1 MQRIDELNQMNW
13 DLADI
18 PADRKKKLAMN
29 DSNKKK
35 YRRKHQR
42 GKKMASSYFLKG
54 RKKKIILAAVVIGV
68 IAVVAVAYIFWNNIS
83 GKRDADTN
91 SAENV
96 QQDSGLAFPYELAD
110 GKLKVNSL
118 FQYSGLNPDC
128 NNEEGE
134 DIAALEIENQSDE
147 FCESAEIHVVMQDDT
162 ELSFKATN
170 IPAGKKIW
178 VFEKDNQSVEQD
190 SKCKKMEDDSRFGK
204 ESLMEDQISVSVD
217 DTEITVGN
225 LTGEEITDVTVG
237 CHCLFEDTY
246 FGGVTY
252 SYPAGAIPAD
262 SIITVDASDCYMGT
276 AEVVCISKKE
286 E

>member
-1 MQRIDELNQMNW
+1 MSDS
-13 DLADI
+13 
-18 PADRKKKLAMN
+18 KKR
-29 DSNKKK
+29 K

-42 GKKMASSYFLKG
+42 GKKTVSSNFLKL
-54 RKKKIILAAVVIGV
+54 RKKKIIFAAVVIAV
-68 IAVVAVAYIFWNNIS
+68 ITVAAVVYIFWNNIS
-83 GKRDADTN
+83 GKREADANNN
-91 SAENV
+91 SADNG

-134 DIAALEIENQSDE
+134 DIAALEIENQSDK
-147 FCESAEIHVVMQDDT
+147 FCESVEIHVVMQDDT

-178 VFEKDNQSVEQD
+178 VFEKDNQSVGQD

-204 ESLMEDQISVSVD
+204 ESLMEDQISASVD

-262 SIITVDASDCYMGT
+262 SKITVDASDCYMGT